1 MHVFVINYVDSQ
13 SKSKKLLFFIPY
25 FMSELYLASTAIE
38 ELPAS
43 IRQIRRRVLLDM
55 KRCKNLKSLPTCI
68 FKLKSFECL
77 FLFGCSKLR
86 NFPEIMEDMENLKE
100 LLLDGTSIEV
110 LPSSIERLK
119 GLVLLNLRK

>member
-1 MHVFVINYVDSQ
+1 
-13 SKSKKLLFFIPY
+13 
-25 FMSELYLASTAIE
+25 MSELYLASTAIE
-38 ELPAS
+38 ELPSS

-55 KRCKNLKSLPTCI
+55 KRCKNLKSLPTYI
-68 FKLKSFECL
+68 FKLKSFDCL

-119 GLVLLNLRK
+119 GLVLLNMRK